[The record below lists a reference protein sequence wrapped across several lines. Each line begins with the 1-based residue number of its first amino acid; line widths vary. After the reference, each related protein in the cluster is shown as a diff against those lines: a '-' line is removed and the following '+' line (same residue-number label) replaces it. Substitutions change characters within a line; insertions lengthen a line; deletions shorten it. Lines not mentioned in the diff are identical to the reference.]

1 MRKIIDSTLQIGYWL
16 MYFALLSLFFLLVS
30 AQKSTSITLLNY
42 ASWTI
47 LMLLTAVVPG
57 VISFYAAYL
66 YAFKEFLQAKK
77 FKGLLATAL
86 IVSFVAAL
94 VSMVLVSVT
103 ISTAF
108 WTADGSAG
116 VLLVL
121 FILSSIAFV
130 NFTMGLIVKGFVTWY
145 NDLQVKEELN
155 RRNYEMELSLIKAQ
169 INPHFLF
176 NTINNIDVLIMS
188 DNTKAS
194 AYLNKLSDIMR
205 FMLYETKTSKIP
217 LSKEL
222 AYITKYVD
230 LQKIRTS
237 RPNNIQLTVN
247 EHVNGWT
254 VEPMLFIPFI
264 ENAFKHY
271 TSGECGFVKIN
282 ISTLSNSIQ
291 FDCSNSFEE
300 NGIKTDSFNGLGS
313 GLIEKRLSLLY
324 QNKHELLV
332 TSDNYVYKVR
342 LTIFR

>member
-1 MRKIIDSTLQIGYWL
+1 MGKIINSILQIGYWL
-16 MYFALLSLFFLLVS
+16 MYFVLLSLFFLLMS
-30 AQKSTSITLLNY
+30 AQKSTNLTLLNY
-42 ASWTI
+42 ASWII

-66 YAFKEFLQAKK
+66 FAFKEFLQTKK
-77 FKGLLATAL
+77 FKRLLVAAL
-86 IVSFVAAL
+86 TISIAAAL
-94 VSMVLVSVT
+94 VSMILVSVT
-103 ISTAF
+103 ISSAF
-108 WTADGSAG
+108 WTVDGINGA
-116 VLLVL
+116 LLVL

-130 NFTMGLIVKGFVTWY
+130 NFVMGLIVKGFVTWY

-169 INPHFLF
+169 IDPHFLF

-300 NGIKTDSFNGLGS
+300 NGIKADSFNGLGS

-324 QNKHELLV
+324 QNKHELQV
-332 TSDNYVYKVR
+332 ISDNQVYKVR